1 MTALASS
8 LVSHVYGV
16 FPSHGYP
23 GDPRYPASY
32 SLAGVVLDN
41 SDCRGHGALFC
52 SPHSYL
58 HTAPTKQVSIF
69 TNIFLVNNYF
79 LSKNIFSK
87 FKNIFS
93 FRTCCATECLL
104 ERWSVRPRATPPPP
118 RLPRP
123 RTPPRRPLPRPH
135 VS

>member
-58 HTAPTKQVSIF
+58 HTAPTKQVSRHKTSKYFYYIYGYFSREYTKKIF
-69 TNIFLVNNYF
+69 MYL
-79 LSKNIFSK
+79 
-87 FKNIFS
+87 
-93 FRTCCATECLL
+93 
-104 ERWSVRPRATPPPP
+104 
-118 RLPRP
+118 
-123 RTPPRRPLPRPH
+123 
-135 VS
+135 

>member
-1 MTALASS
+1 MIALASS

-58 HTAPTKQVSIF
+58 HTAPTKQVSRHNQQIFFIIF
-69 TNIFLVNNYF
+69 TDIFLMNIQKKY
-79 LSKNIFSK
+79 LCIYKNIFS
-87 FKNIFS
+87 S
-93 FRTCCATECLL
+93 LMA
-104 ERWSVRPRATPPPP
+104 
-118 RLPRP
+118 
-123 RTPPRRPLPRPH
+123 
-135 VS
+135 

>member
-1 MTALASS
+1 MIALASS

-69 TNIFLVNNYF
+69 TNIFLVNNSF
-79 LSKNIFSK
+79 QKIFSPSLK
-87 FKNIFS
+87 IF
-93 FRTCCATECLL
+93 LL
-104 ERWSVRPRATPPPP
+104 AEPAVRRSV
-118 RLPRP
+118 
-123 RTPPRRPLPRPH
+123 
-135 VS
+135 S